1 MRRLLAAAVLACLP
15 LAAASAQTPVRA
27 EQPIWSIL
35 AFNGADYSP
44 TFAIAS
50 SDTIYILAG
59 LDNFL
64 SARKTMVYWWP
75 ITSEWKTDT
84 DALNILFPG
93 ALEVVDA
100 AGQTTS
106 LRMQDYTYFN
116 ARGEYE
122 LNWKVAVGEAAA
134 AEMQR
139 YADSAGAYQKAIQDY
154 QQGNQQYDEK
164 IQELGI
170 RASRLKAAGKDA
182 SATLSEMRSLRKPE
196 PPRPPERYVVPPSE
210 IQQAFILNLAPG
222 TYRIRLRNPD
232 GTIMEGTEKRLV
244 VHQRRR
250 TGGVGFEVIPSDKW
264 TRPVESRTPSSVIYV
279 NGSADIYLRPFFED
293 EFNDLAYE
301 KTVNNAARGNANIVK
316 WVRIQQVP
324 RARIAVQSGES
335 SILKE
340 TPYTVQQSQGSS
352 LGYTIIP
359 YDPQGAGKGRDP
371 DLIAFR
377 LPVARRTPV
386 VLIRALGGDGLLL
399 PGGDRQIRVV
409 ATPRLAVLTL
419 LIAILPLLA
428 MVLVLV
434 RRAAGPSE
442 NDSRANLP

>member
-1 MRRLLAAAVLACLP
+1 MRRILAAAVLSCLP
-15 LAAASAQTPVRA
+15 LAAVPAQTPVRA

-35 AFNGADYSP
+35 AFNGADYAP
-44 TFAIAS
+44 TFSIAA

-59 LDNFL
+59 VDNFL
-64 SARKTMVYWWP
+64 SARKTLVYWWP

-93 ALEVVDA
+93 TLEVVDGA
-100 AGQTTS
+100 EKTTS
-106 LRMQDYTYFN
+106 LRMRDYTYFN
-116 ARGEYE
+116 VRGEYE
-122 LNWKVAVGEAAA
+122 LNWKVAVGEAAS
-134 AEMQR
+134 AEMKR
-139 YADSAGAYQKAIQDY
+139 YADSADAYEKAIQDY
-154 QQGNQQYDEK
+154 QQKNQEYDQK

-170 RASRLKAAGKDA
+170 RASRLKAAGKDF
-182 SATLSEMRSLRKPE
+182 STVLSEMRSLPKPE
-196 PPRPPERYVVPPSE
+196 PPPQPERYVVPPSE
-210 IQQAFILNLAPG
+210 IQQAFIVNLGPG

-293 EFNDLAYE
+293 EFNDLDYE
-301 KTVNNAARGNANIVK
+301 KTINNAARGNPNIVK

-324 RARIAVQSGES
+324 RARIAAEAGRS
-335 SILKE
+335 SMLEE
-340 TPYTVQQSQGSS
+340 TPYTVQQTQGSS
-352 LGYTIIP
+352 LGYTIVP

-371 DLIAFR
+371 DMIAFH
-377 LPVARRTPV
+377 LSVVPGAPV
-386 VLIRALGGDGLLL
+386 VRIRALGGDGLLL
-399 PGGDRQIRVV
+399 PGGDRQVRVV
-409 ATPRLAVLTL
+409 AAPRLAALTL
-419 LIAILPLLA
+419 VIALLPLLA

-434 RRAAGPSE
+434 RR
-442 NDSRANLP
+442 SRRYR

>member
-1 MRRLLAAAVLACLP
+1 MRRVLAAAVLACLP
-15 LAAASAQTPVRA
+15 LAAASAQAPVRA
-27 EQPIWSIL
+27 EQAIWSIL

-50 SDTIYILAG
+50 SDTVYILAG
-59 LDNFL
+59 VDSFF

-75 ITSEWKTDT
+75 ITAEWKTDT

-93 ALEVVDA
+93 TLEVVDA
-100 AGQTTS
+100 AGKTTS

-116 ARGEYE
+116 VRGEYE

-134 AEMQR
+134 AEMQK
-139 YADSAGAYQKAIQDY
+139 YADSADAYAKAVQDY
-154 QQGNQQYDEK
+154 QQKNQEYDAK

-170 RASRLKAAGKDA
+170 RASRLKAAGKDF
-182 SATLSEMRSLRKPE
+182 SAVLSEMKTLSRPE
-196 PPRPPERYVVPPSE
+196 PPRQPERYVVPPSE
-210 IQQAFILNLAPG
+210 IQQAFILDLRPG

-232 GTIMEGTEKRLV
+232 GTIMEGTEKRLI

-250 TGGVGFEVIPSDKW
+250 TGGVGFEIIPSDKW

-279 NGSADIYLRPFFED
+279 NGAADIYLRPFFED

-301 KTVNNAARGNANIVK
+301 KTLNNASRGNPNIVK

-324 RARIAVQSGES
+324 HARISVQSGGS
-335 SILKE
+335 SILEE

-377 LPVARRTPV
+377 LSVAHGAPV
-386 VLIRALGGDGLLL
+386 VRIRVLGGDGILL
-399 PGGDRQIRVV
+399 PGGDRQVRVV
-409 ATPRLAVLTL
+409 AAPRLSGLTL
-419 LIAILPLLA
+419 VIAILPLLA

-434 RRAAGPSE
+434 RRARTYFRE
-442 NDSRANLP
+442 KI